1 LNQLVIWR
9 FTTGL
14 GLGAAMPNA
23 VTLMSEYCPDSRRAT
38 LTNAMFCGFPLGAAF
53 GGFIA
58 AWMIPLWG
66 WRSVLVLGGAVPLV
80 LALLLLLLL
89 PESLRY
95 MVAESYPV
103 ERIRRVLH
111 RISAS
116 ASDATAFV
124 MTEKA
129 PMDPGRS
136 SVGVVLSRPYLVGSV
151 MLWTAYFMGLVIF
164 YALINWMPILFR
176 DAGLDPRTAALI
188 SALFPLGGIGAVL
201 SGWLMDR
208 FNPNWVVA
216 VCFALTAAAIYAI
229 GLTAG
234 ALGLLVLVVLA
245 AGTLMNTAQSSLPSL
260 AAGFYPTHGRATGV
274 AWMMALGRF
283 GGIAGS
289 FLVAELSRRQM
300 AFEDIFMVMAVPG
313 LIAAAALAV
322 KQITHPEELSDR
334 AHARSEA
341 LGH

>member
-1 LNQLVIWR
+1 
-9 FTTGL
+9 
-14 GLGAAMPNA
+14 
-23 VTLMSEYCPDSRRAT
+23 MSEYCPEGRRAT
-38 LTNAMFCGFPLGAAF
+38 LTNAMFCGFPLGAAL

-66 WRSVLVLGGAVPLV
+66 WRSVLVLGGVAPLV
-80 LALLLLLLL
+80 LTLLLLLLL

-95 MVAESYPV
+95 MVAENHPV

-111 RISAS
+111 RISAT
-116 ASDATAFV
+116 AADATTFT
-124 MTEKA
+124 MHEKVETQA
-129 PMDPGRS
+129 KS
-136 SVGVVLSRPYLVGSV
+136 SIGVVLSRPFLVGSV

-188 SALFPLGGIGAVL
+188 SALFPLGGIGAIL

-216 VCFALTAAAIYAI
+216 ACFALTAVAIYAI
-229 GLTAG
+229 GLTAEVV
-234 ALGLLVLVVLA
+234 GLLVVVVLA

-300 AFEDIFMVMAVPG
+300 SFGNIFMVMAVPG
-313 LIAAAALAV
+313 LIAAVALAV
-322 KQITHPEELSDR
+322 KQIAHPEDVPNR
-334 AHARSEA
+334 VDARSEA